1 MDAQRERQ
9 REPQRY
15 AQRSLSARQREAA
28 EEAGRWFARL
38 MDADAH
44 DPVHDA
50 WRLWFARCPENQW
63 AWSRV
68 EAVQRCFTDVP
79 REIAAPTFQR
89 MNAQRRRVL
98 RLALMGASAVPL
110 GMLLSEV
117 PAEWRAWNAAY
128 KTSVGQIA
136 PVPLGSG
143 VLAVL
148 DTDSAA
154 DVVTSAGEDRIV
166 LRNGRIY
173 VRNEAPEAV
182 GRRPVVVQTQHGSV
196 YARGAE
202 FTVGIQGDHSMVRV
216 NRATVRVA
224 PCTAGAAQEDVQ
236 AGYCADFSTREVGP
250 LQNRPSKV
258 FAAWHTG
265 SMMAVN
271 LPLADFVKKLRAYR
285 PGLLFLDDAL
295 AALPVSGT
303 FPLSRTD
310 LALDALENSYPVR
323 IRRLTRYMTWIDAL
337 EA

>member
-1 MDAQRERQ
+1 MD
-9 REPQRY
+9 
-15 AQRSLSARQREAA
+15 AQRSLSPRQREAA

-38 MDADAH
+38 MGADAQ
-44 DPVHDA
+44 DPVRDA

-79 REIAAPTFQR
+79 AEIGAPTFQR

-128 KTSVGQIA
+128 KTAVGQIA

-154 DVVTSAGEDRIV
+154 DVVTSGGEDRIV

-173 VRNEAPEAV
+173 VRNEAADASAASA
-182 GRRPVVVQTQHGSV
+182 RRPLVVQTEHGAV
-196 YARGAE
+196 YATGAE
-202 FTVGIQGDHSMVRV
+202 FTVGIHGDHSMVRV
-216 NRATVRVA
+216 NRAAVRVA
-224 PCTAGAAQEDVQ
+224 PCTAGAAEEVVQ
-236 AGYCADFSTREVGP
+236 AGYCADFSTRAVGP
-250 LQNRPSKV
+250 VQNRPSKV

-271 LPLADFVKKLRAYR
+271 LPLAEFVKKLRAYR

-295 AALPVSGT
+295 AALQVSGT

-323 IRRLTRYMTWIDAL
+323 IRRLTRYMTWI
-337 EA
+337 EAREA